1 MKAAPD
7 PVARPGTRTGATIG
21 ARQAVRPMKAFAPDL
36 LRTFGKTMRMRET
49 MEIVSR
55 KINRQLGDWPTLA
68 PLARSALAEFS

>member
-1 MKAAPD
+1 
-7 PVARPGTRTGATIG
+7 
-21 ARQAVRPMKAFAPDL
+21 MKAFAPDL